1 MLDLDMRKK
10 NLNRWNIL
18 GAFFFFFF
26 VLCFFIHRLNFPIPR
41 SQHIHC
47 VETYI
52 DYLTLCM
59 LKVLIS
65 PDQHIQFVE
74 EWGYV
79 KSKTS
84 LNVPCMEQQSE
95 RTSKQ
100 KWQSECFVSMQTSLF
115 VFLFFLR
122 LLFLNLGQRRWLPLL
137 FFSFFFH
144 VGVGSSKC
152 CQFPH
157 STFRDTEKTD
167 GAPHFGRANWYQ
179 LACPKIGSM
188 VGQGVNV
195 YLSGIFWEK
204 QGSVPMNLI
213 MVKPKPCDS
222 SQGLYKFILT
232 QCHKDP
238 IQTCWLVK
246 SACLKWRES
255 FIFDVSVHLQCSDCW
270 KSACLRWTFFRQG
283 VEVYSWGLIW
293 MFKMRGYT
301 LKTWPSACWT
311 FQLVAVDTS
320 VDKQGQ
326 VWEEP
331 CGMTNG
337 WEGKKCFICS
347 KQQDFFYFLSR
358 TWVALGWAWKLVKI
372 GRFNPAPGKA
382 NFDWNPMASW
392 RYGENR
398 TAMFGLYRG
407 TDFLFSSSFL

>member
-115 VFLFFLR
+115 VFIFFLR

-137 FFSFFFH
+137 FFSFFSCVSGKF
-144 VGVGSSKC
+144 
-152 CQFPH
+152 QMLPI
-157 STFRDTEKTD
+157 STFNIQRYRKNRWCSTCWTCQLISIGMSKNWF
-167 GAPHFGRANWYQ
+167 HGRAGCQCVLVRNLLRKTRFSTYEPHHGEAQTLWFLTRALQ
-179 LACPKIGSM
+179 VHID
-188 VGQGVNV
+188 
-195 YLSGIFWEK
+195 
-204 QGSVPMNLI
+204 SVP
-213 MVKPKPCDS
+213 
-222 SQGLYKFILT
+222 
-232 QCHKDP
+232 
-238 IQTCWLVK
+238 
-246 SACLKWRES
+246 
-255 FIFDVSVHLQCSDCW
+255 
-270 KSACLRWTFFRQG
+270 
-283 VEVYSWGLIW
+283 
-293 MFKMRGYT
+293 
-301 LKTWPSACWT
+301 
-311 FQLVAVDTS
+311 
-320 VDKQGQ
+320 
-326 VWEEP
+326 
-331 CGMTNG
+331 
-337 WEGKKCFICS
+337 
-347 KQQDFFYFLSR
+347 
-358 TWVALGWAWKLVKI
+358 
-372 GRFNPAPGKA
+372 
-382 NFDWNPMASW
+382 
-392 RYGENR
+392 
-398 TAMFGLYRG
+398 
-407 TDFLFSSSFL
+407 